1 MNRTPGLIHVLRADP
16 DLAEGLAPDVA
27 RQAEEVVRAR
37 AFEIP
42 AGTWTPPE
50 LAPGAIGLLVL
61 EGLMART
68 LHLGT
73 CSSSELIGPGDILRP
88 WEHNLIP
95 SLVPADADWY
105 VIEPA
110 TVALLDARVTA
121 LIGRWPELSGA
132 IAARLLRRTR
142 SLAYVMAAQQFIRV
156 EDRLLATLWH
166 LASLWGKVTPQGTLV
181 PFRLTQETL
190 GNLIGAQRPT
200 TTLAVG
206 SLIRKGRLTRD
217 GRRRYV
223 LLGDPPDLQG
233 VTRHALGRRPRGV
246 ATTERSYSTQVRGL
260 VYLAGQGTPAREHA
274 CPERS

>member
-1 MNRTPGLIHVLRADP
+1 MNRTPGLVHILRADP
-16 DLAEGLAPDVA
+16 DLAEGLAPEMA
-27 RQAEEVVRAR
+27 RQAEELVRAR
-37 AFEIP
+37 GFEIP
-42 AGTWTPPE
+42 AGAWRPPE
-50 LAPGAIGLLVL
+50 LAPGAIGLLIL
-61 EGLMART
+61 DGLMART
-68 LHLGT
+68 VRLGN
-73 CSSSELIGPGDILRP
+73 CSSSELVGPGDILRP
-88 WEHNLIP
+88 WEQNLIP
-95 SLVPADADWY
+95 SLVPAEAEWT
-105 VIEPA
+105 VIESA
-110 TVALLDARVTA
+110 SVALLDARVTA
-121 LIGRWPELSGA
+121 LLGRWPELMGA

-223 LLGDPPDLQG
+223 LLGEPPS
-233 VTRHALGRRPRGV
+233 VPVPTRHALGRRPRGV
-246 ATTERSYSTQVRGL
+246 AATERSYSTQVRGL
-260 VYLAGQGTPAREHA
+260 VYLAGQGTPARERA
-274 CPERS
+274 CPEPR